1 MLGLSSAQRGSSL
14 YVPELSPL
22 EAKRLSWGLTV
33 SFEVLPKWDEGSE
46 EEAGAGQAEK
56 LPERT
61 SWNPVQVK

>member
-1 MLGLSSAQRGSSL
+1 MLGLSSAQRGGSL
-14 YVPELSPL
+14 YLPELSPL

-46 EEAGAGQAEK
+46 EEAGAGQPEE